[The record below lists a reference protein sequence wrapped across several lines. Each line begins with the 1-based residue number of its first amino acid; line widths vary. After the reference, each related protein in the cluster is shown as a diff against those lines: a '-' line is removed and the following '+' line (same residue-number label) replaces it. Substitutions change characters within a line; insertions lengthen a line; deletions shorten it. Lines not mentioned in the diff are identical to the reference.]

1 MKQRLPVTIITG
13 FLGAGKTTL
22 LRHLLCHSRQR
33 LAVMVNEFGTVGLDG
48 DLIRS
53 CGFCDEGELDSR
65 VIELTNGC
73 LCCTVQDEFLPS
85 IELLLKRSEQLDGI
99 IIETSGLALPG
110 PLLQALNWPP
120 VRTRVHV
127 NGVVTVVDGE
137 ALCAGS
143 PISNPLALEQQQRE
157 DPSLDHITA
166 VNDLFNNQ
174 LQLADQVLISRA
186 DCITIEELDQI
197 CCCLRSSIRPGTP
210 VLPMEQGKIDPLV
223 VLGPQHLSLT
233 EQSSI
238 ALSST
243 SGNSYHLQD
252 HHDSHSHIAVVS
264 SLVRYD
270 GYVEHSEIECLL
282 PDLVCRHQ
290 VIRIKGRIWLKD
302 KSLPLQLQM
311 VGPRLNSWF
320 EATSTQSW
328 RPPSGNGVDLV
339 ILGLQESA
347 IAELESILANLF
359 NTYQG
364 ATALSLSGLD

>member
-22 LRHLLCHSRQR
+22 LRYLLCHSHQR

-85 IELLLKRSEQLDGI
+85 IELLLKRSEQIDGI
-99 IIETSGLALPG
+99 VIETSGLALPG
-110 PLLQALNWPP
+110 PLLQALNWPR

-143 PISNPLALEQQQRE
+143 PISNPVALEQQRRE
-157 DPSLDHITA
+157 DPSLEHITA

-186 DCITIEELDQI
+186 DRITIEELDQV
-197 CCCLRSSIRPGTP
+197 CCCLRSNVRPGTP
-210 VLPMEQGKIDPLV
+210 ILSMEQGKIDPLV
-223 VLGPQHLSLT
+223 VLGPQHSSLPERSLIT
-233 EQSSI
+233 
-238 ALSST
+238 LSS
-243 SGNSYHLQD
+243 SSSNSYLQD

-270 GYVEHSEIECLL
+270 GYVERSEIERLL

-290 VIRIKGRIWLKD
+290 VIRIKGHIWLKD
-302 KSLPLQLQM
+302 KPLPLQLQM

-328 RPPSGNGVDLV
+328 RPPSGSGVDLV
-339 ILGLQESA
+339 MLGLQDSA
-347 IAELESILANLF
+347 MAELESILGNLF
-359 NTYQG
+359 NTCQG
-364 ATALSLSGLD
+364 ATVLSLSGLD